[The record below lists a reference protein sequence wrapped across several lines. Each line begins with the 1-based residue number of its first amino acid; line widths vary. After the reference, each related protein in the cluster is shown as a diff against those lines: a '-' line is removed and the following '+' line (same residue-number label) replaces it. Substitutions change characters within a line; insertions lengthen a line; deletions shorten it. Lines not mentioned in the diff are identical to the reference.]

1 MTISRRRFAQT
12 AGIAVAAISLSGS
25 APEIFSQ
32 TIRPNGL
39 YPLSAS
45 AYGERLLSLNS
56 NAFQGLIGTI
66 FRSKVEGSEVNSLRL
81 VEVKI
86 SSRLNKA
93 IGNGEEFSLL
103 FRGVGRKN
111 IAEGLHTF
119 DHPTLGNFSLFVAPV
134 ERGRI
139 NLEAVINHTIIG

>member
-32 TIRPNGL
+32 TTRSNGL
-39 YPLSAS
+39 YPLSAA
-45 AYGERLLSLNS
+45 AYGEHLLSLNCS
-56 NAFQGLIGTI
+56 AFQGLIGTI
-66 FRSKVEGSEVNSLRL
+66 FRSEMGNREILSLRL
-81 VEVKI
+81 MEVKI
-86 SSRLNKA
+86 SPPVNKV

-103 FRGVGRKN
+103 FRSIGRKR
-111 IAEGLHTF
+111 IPEGLHTF

-134 ERGRI
+134 ERARM
-139 NLEAVINHTIIG
+139 NLEAVINHTIVQ